1 MLYLFGFFK
10 KNINI
15 YIYIQLKCDGRSVKL
30 FFWPDQRNI
39 INSYVYIYNSS
50 GDFNVTCCLAWWYDT
65 PSNWARA
72 LNCQA
77 VLGSPSARCWTPGEG
92 DGERERELAQY
103 HFSITL
109 NPLKDMFQGHCF
121 NTWHASKP
129 AEPWICRRNAHP
141 KPSSDHF
148 WLFPE
153 LVQAELLA
161 KLWLVYLWDPI
172 GALGLLLTPVGCCC
186 MVAWFSK
193 DFDPIPRYAFRD
205 RQGICK
211 FPNMGLCSN
220 SLFLIPS

>member
-92 DGERERELAQY
+92 DGERERDIYTVYIYIVITTITIVYVHQLIDIQAAPPCRVNSTWCFAPQEARRLRSELWEERSAA
-103 HFSITL
+103 
-109 NPLKDMFQGHCF
+109 
-121 NTWHASKP
+121 AS
-129 AEPWICRRNAHP
+129 AA
-141 KPSSDHF
+141 
-148 WLFPE
+148 
-153 LVQAELLA
+153 VVAA
-161 KLWLVYLWDPI
+161 GGKLW
-172 GALGLLLTPVGCCC
+172 GCDTSGQEKNTSCINL
-186 MVAWFSK
+186 M
-193 DFDPIPRYAFRD
+193 
-205 RQGICK
+205 
-211 FPNMGLCSN
+211 
-220 SLFLIPS
+220 